1 MQNVTPLEL
10 ARTLYAENLAPI
22 PIHAGT
28 KRPATKWKRF
38 QTTGPDAQQLPLL
51 FERDNITVGVLCGA
65 ASDRLLVL
73 DCDNAEA
80 FGRALAALK
89 DPDTHIIQTGRKG
102 GAHIYVRT
110 PVPVKTTRI
119 DGLDAKA
126 QGAYVLAPGAMH
138 PSGVRYKWMHRA
150 PTIYEWPIV
159 TGKQIGRA
167 HV

>member
-73 DCDNAEA
+73 DCDNA
-80 FGRALAALK
+80 
-89 DPDTHIIQTGRKG
+89 
-102 GAHIYVRT
+102 V
-110 PVPVKTTRI
+110 
-119 DGLDAKA
+119 
-126 QGAYVLAPGAMH
+126 
-138 PSGVRYKWMHRA
+138 S
-150 PTIYEWPIV
+150 
-159 TGKQIGRA
+159 
-167 HV
+167 